1 MFCSVQTKLIQKKS
15 IKEFKCDN
23 CEYVCKKL
31 MTLNKHKN
39 TNHIDQKC
47 KGCDKEFS
55 TAMELTNQIA
65 KEHYED
71 KELIE
76 YENEQDS
83 RSNKE
88 SMLDKVM

>member
-1 MFCSVQTKLIQKKS
+1 M
-15 IKEFKCDN
+15 

-39 TNHIDQKC
+39 TKHREQKC
-47 KGCDKEFS
+47 KYCEKEFR
-55 TAMELTNQIA
+55 TAMELINHVA

-76 YENEQDS
+76 FENEQDYG
-83 RSNKE
+83 SNCAF
-88 SMLDKVM
+88 MLDKVV